1 MSRIKY
7 LHIHNG
13 GDSVSR
19 TAEVGG
25 TIYVGLQLQGWQV
38 ESKIIESNVAGLVIR
53 LPARGEK
60 VNVLHPALDPCLQRG
75 AGLLGE

>member
-1 MSRIKY
+1 MCHIKY

-25 TIYVGLQLQGWQV
+25 TIYVGLQLQGWQA
-38 ESKIIESNVAGLVIR
+38 ESKNIESNVAGLVIR
-53 LPARGEK
+53 LPVRGK
-60 VNVLHPALDPCLQRG
+60 KMNVLHPALDPCLQ
-75 AGLLGE
+75 